1 MFSWVEINTIRSNNN
16 SICVKIETLLQY
28 LFKKHPKVSLR
39 KNFYRSTEVF
49 SSIGRHSFLQILK
62 LQPAFFHN
70 FFWFNKYFRKEDN
83 PVYLTKFAANNII
96 FLSQLFEEGNL
107 KPWKELNGKY
117 NSKNKTYFQWLQLN
131 LAIPHKWKTKIK
143 QSPGNISNLLIQ
155 HHLLIKEARIWTLEK
170 MTSKEL

>member
-1 MFSWVEINTIRSNNN
+1 MLLDQKIIGWMFSWVEINTIRSNNN
-16 SICVKIETLLQY
+16 SIFVKIETLLQY

-107 KPWKELNGKY
+107 KPWNELNGKY
-117 NSKNKTYFQWLQLN
+117 NSKNETYFQWLQLN

-143 QSPGNISNLLIQ
+143 QSPGNISNLLI
-155 HHLLIKEARIWTLEK
+155 
-170 MTSKEL
+170 